1 MINYHDRVLKVV
13 KETHLEDILDF
24 ITNDK
29 KEIYFIGGVSRAII
43 LDEYYSNDIDIVI
56 PDFDDKLVEDLSKK
70 FIELKSLAIKYK
82 DQKDKEIK
90 LLNIEIDNFK
100 KSIQDSNNSY
110 ENMLDRTTKSLEQI
124 IKNSESISKIQ

>member
-13 KETHLEDILDF
+13 KETQLEDILDF

-29 KEIYFIGGVSRAII
+29 KEIYFIGGASRGII

-70 FIELKSLAIKYK
+70 FEIKYFPSYKSIAIKTNNFDYQINSFRK
-82 DQKDKEIK
+82 D
-90 LLNIEIDNFK
+90 
-100 KSIQDSNNSY
+100 IQ
-110 ENMLDRTTKSLEQI
+110 
-124 IKNSESISKIQ
+124 